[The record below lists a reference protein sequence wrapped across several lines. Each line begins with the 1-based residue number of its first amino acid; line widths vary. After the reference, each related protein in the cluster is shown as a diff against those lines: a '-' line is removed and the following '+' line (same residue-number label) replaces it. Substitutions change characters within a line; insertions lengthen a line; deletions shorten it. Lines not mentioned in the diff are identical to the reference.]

1 MNIVRQVY
9 FDRSELVLYMYMG
22 RSNRFEAA
30 FSIIRAEIF
39 WKIKAKLKAISLL
52 EISSMLFTH
61 LVAYYLS
68 HI

>member
-22 RSNRFEAA
+22 RSNQFEAA
-30 FSIIRAEIF
+30 FSIICTDIF
-39 WKIKAKLKAISLL
+39 LKIKAKLKAITLP
-52 EISSMLFTH
+52 EICSKLFTH
-61 LVAYYLS
+61 LVAYLS